1 MKAPKIRFKGFEGDW
16 EEFKVKNIFKI
27 TRWYVLATNKTEIEQ
42 TQENQYP
49 VYSSQTK
56 NKGLM
61 WFYKEFLYEN
71 AITRTTDWA
80 NAGTVNFRNWKFY
93 CTNVCWVL
101 LSNNFKANTAIAE
114 SLNKIAKNYVSYV
127 WNPKLM
133 NNVMAEISI
142 TIPKKQEEQEKIWS
156 LFEQLDSHI
165 SKNQQKLEKLK
176 NMKQAFLQKLFPKD
190 WSTFPELRFKG
201 FEGAWEESE
210 LDKKA
215 VFWKGNWYS
224 KNDLTEEW
232 NKIVLYGRLYT
243 KYETII
249 KDVDTFCF
257 KKENSILSKWWELVV
272 PASWET
278 AEDIARASVIN
289 QKGIILWWD
298 LNIIYPTSEINSV
311 FLALNI
317 TYWIPHND
325 MAKRAQ
331 WKSVVHIRNSD
342 LWKIILN
349 YPKVKEQEKIWAFF
363 EKLDTQITQQ
373 TQKIQK
379 LQNLKQSLLEK
390 MFI

>member
-1 MKAPKIRFKGFEGDW
+1 
-16 EEFKVKNIFKI
+16 
-27 TRWYVLATNKTEIEQ
+27 
-42 TQENQYP
+42 
-49 VYSSQTK
+49 
-56 NKGLM
+56 
-61 WFYKEFLYEN
+61 
-71 AITRTTDWA
+71 
-80 NAGTVNFRNWKFY
+80 
-93 CTNVCWVL
+93 
-101 LSNNFKANTAIAE
+101 
-114 SLNKIAKNYVSYV
+114 
-127 WNPKLM
+127 M

>member
-1 MKAPKIRFKGFEGDW
+1 MKTPKLRFKGFEGDW
-16 EEFKVKNIFKI
+16 QKFKI
-27 TRWYVLATNKTEIEQ
+27 KDICINKWTWTLTKDKVASEYW
-42 TQENQYP
+42 YP
-49 VYSSQTK
+49 VINWWVSNYWYYFDY
-56 NKGLM
+56 NN
-61 WFYKEFLYEN
+61 EN
-71 AITRTTDWA
+71 AITISSRWENAGYAKYNKWKFRAWWLCYVYESQKHNTQFIGILLNGKEKHIKSTMIARTTIPA
-80 NAGTVNFRNWKFY
+80 
-93 CTNVCWVL
+93 
-101 LSNNFKANTAIAE
+101 
-114 SLNKIAKNYVSYV
+114 LNKSEFNEYF
-127 WNPKLM
+127 
-133 NNVMAEISI
+133 I

-176 NMKQAFLQKLFPKD
+176 NMKQSFLQKLFPKD
-190 WSTFPELRFKG
+190 WSALPELRFKG
-201 FEGAWEESE
+201 FEGDWEESE

-363 EKLDTQITQQ
+363 EKLDTQITKQ
-373 TQKIQK
+373 TQKIEK
-379 LQNLKQSLLEK
+379 LQKLKQSLLEK

>member
-1 MKAPKIRFKGFEGDW
+1 MKTPKLRFKGFEGDW
-16 EEFKVKNIFKI
+16 QKFKI
-27 TRWYVLATNKTEIEQ
+27 KDICINKWTWTLTKDKVASEYW
-42 TQENQYP
+42 YP
-49 VYSSQTK
+49 VINWWVSNYWYYFDY
-56 NKGLM
+56 NN
-61 WFYKEFLYEN
+61 EN
-71 AITRTTDWA
+71 AITISSRWENAGYAKYNKWKFRAWWLCYVYESQKHNTQFIGILLNGKEKHIKSTMIARTTIPA
-80 NAGTVNFRNWKFY
+80 
-93 CTNVCWVL
+93 
-101 LSNNFKANTAIAE
+101 
-114 SLNKIAKNYVSYV
+114 LNKSEFNEYF
-127 WNPKLM
+127 
-133 NNVMAEISI
+133 I

-176 NMKQAFLQKLFPKD
+176 NMKHSFLQKLFPKD
-190 WSTFPELRFKG
+190 WSALPELRFKG